1 MDFVVSLGG
10 LCVALLVGQLLRA
23 KVRIL
28 QRLFLPASVIGGF
41 CALAL
46 GPYGVG
52 LLPTALTEQW
62 AIIPGVLISFV
73 FAALFIGVALPSPG
87 ALVREAGPLLC
98 FGLFLGM
105 GQYFIAMLITLLIL
119 VPVFG
124 SPDIFACI
132 LEIGFAGGH
141 GTAAAMGPTLERLG
155 FEAGAAL
162 AQMSATVGLVTA
174 VVVGMTLIQLAA
186 QRGYIS
192 QLPDASAIPEE
203 KRTGLLDPDKRP
215 VVARA
220 TVAGD
225 VLDPL
230 SFHLALVGIA
240 VLIGYSITMP
250 LRTVHPLV
258 SGFPVFPLAMVG
270 GLIVQFASGR
280 FKVDHYI
287 DRGSIERVLGLSLDL
302 LVTAAIA
309 SLRVDLFLQNF
320 WPFMILISAGILWVT
335 GAVWFLSQRMLGRHW
350 FEKGI
355 TEFGMQTGVTAVGLM
370 LLRVVDPTYS
380 TDAPRAFGFKQ
391 IVYSLVLGG
400 GFLTVTAPFIIRG
413 MGLVGAAAA
422 AGGGMILM
430 YVLYL
435 AMLRFK
441 LTS

>member
-10 LCVALLVGQLLRA
+10 LCVALLIGQVLRA
-23 KVRIL
+23 KVPIL
-28 QRLFLPASVIGGF
+28 QKLFLPASVIGGF
-41 CALAL
+41 LALAL
-46 GPYGVG
+46 GPYGADFLPDG
-52 LLPTALTEQW
+52 LPEQW
-62 AIIPGVLISFV
+62 ATIPGVLISFV
-73 FAALFIGVALPSPG
+73 FAALFIGVALPTPG
-87 ALVREAGPLLC
+87 ALIREAGPLLC
-98 FGLFLGM
+98 FGLFVGM
-105 GQYFIAMLITLLIL
+105 GQYFVAMMTTLLIL
-119 VPVFG
+119 GPLFG
-124 SPDIFACI
+124 APDIFACI

-141 GTAAAMGPTLERLG
+141 GTAAAMGPTLENLG

-162 AQMSATVGLVTA
+162 SQMSATVGLVTA

-186 QRGYIS
+186 RRGYITN
-192 QLPDASAIPEE
+192 LPDASAIPEDL
-203 KRTGLLDPDKRP
+203 RTGLLRPDNRP
-215 VVARA
+215 AVARA

-240 VLIGYSITMP
+240 VLIGYSLTMP
-250 LRTVHPLV
+250 LRTAHPLLA
-258 SGFPVFPLAMVG
+258 GAPVFPLAMVG
-270 GLIVQFASGR
+270 GLVVQFVAGR
-280 FKVDHYI
+280 LKVDHYI
-287 DRGSIERVLGLSLDL
+287 DRGSVERVLGLSLDL

-320 WPFMILISAGILWVT
+320 WPFMILITIGILWVT
-335 GAVWFLSQRMLGRHW
+335 GAVWLLSQRMLGRHW

-370 LLRVVDPTYS
+370 LLRVVDPSYT

-400 GFLTVTAPFIIRG
+400 GFLTVTAPFIIT
-413 MGLVGAAAA
+413 GLGLIGAASAA
-422 AGGGMILM
+422 AGGMVVM

-435 AMLRFK
+435 AMLRLK